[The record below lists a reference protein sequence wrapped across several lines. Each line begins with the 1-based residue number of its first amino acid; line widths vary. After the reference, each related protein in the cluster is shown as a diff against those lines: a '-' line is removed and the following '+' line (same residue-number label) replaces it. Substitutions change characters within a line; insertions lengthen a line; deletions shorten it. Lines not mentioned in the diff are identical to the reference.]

1 MHSVKR
7 ILSWPRSST
16 VELDAIPRATLRVE
30 ARKARIAHLES
41 QKLIPGGGR
50 TMTHQGHVTAL
61 FTSHRREPASQR
73 TSPVLSDKLLWL
85 SPTLQ
90 PALCGLGGA
99 GIRHPHRNF
108 QTTLKIQPPSPPV
121 TVSKQPVTTTTTPQQ
136 WHESL
141 TAVATRELPS
151 SSLFHF
157 DGTDSSMPEGAPAN
171 DGRADTTPP
180 RTGRGSS
187 RPPVVSSV
195 SFTSRSAEPP
205 PSAVTAASSSPA

>member
-1 MHSVKR
+1 MWKR
-7 ILSWPRSST
+7 EKPGSAIL
-16 VELDAIPRATLRVE
+16 
-30 ARKARIAHLES
+30 KAKSLSRRGS
-41 QKLIPGGGR
+41 GKDPPGSCDCSL
-50 TMTHQGHVTAL
+50 HQPQ
-61 FTSHRREPASQR
+61 ESQR
-73 TSPVLSDKLLWL
+73 TSPILSDKLLWL
-85 SPTLQ
+85 SPALQ
-90 PALCGLGGA
+90 SALCGLGGA

-151 SSLFHF
+151 SSRFHF
-157 DGTDSSMPEGAPAN
+157 DGTDSSIPEGAPAN

-205 PSAVTAASSSPA
+205 PSAVIAASSSPA